1 MKIKIFYGV
10 FVWVDFRKNKK
21 KKEKMGRERKFWSV
35 WFGVFVDGKLAGSR
49 EYFLAYQNVFSLNWG
64 EN

>member
-1 MKIKIFYGV
+1 MVCLFGWILGRI
-10 FVWVDFRKNKK
+10 K

-49 EYFLAYQNVFSLNWG
+49 VYFLAYQNVFSLNWG

>member
-1 MKIKIFYGV
+1 
-10 FVWVDFRKNKK
+10 
-21 KKEKMGRERKFWSV
+21 MGRERKFWSV

-49 EYFLAYQNVFSLNWG
+49 VYFLAYQNVFSLNWG